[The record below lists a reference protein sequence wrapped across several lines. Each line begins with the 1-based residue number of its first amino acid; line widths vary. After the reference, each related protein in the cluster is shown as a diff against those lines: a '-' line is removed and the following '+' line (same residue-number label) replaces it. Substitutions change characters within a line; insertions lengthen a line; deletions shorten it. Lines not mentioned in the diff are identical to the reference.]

1 MPSARLSGRVRSYG
15 VPIPETAS
23 PGAVLALIRAREA
36 TTRNE
41 LAERLGVARSTI
53 VQRLGVLSAARLVVV
68 AGDAQSS
75 GGRPASIFA
84 FNERAGLVAVGDL
97 GQTGCHLAI
106 CDLAARPLAELTASL
121 SIEQGPEAVLEW
133 VKHRFSDL
141 LTDLDRDWSD
151 VLGIGIG
158 LPGPVDFTT
167 GRPVS
172 PPAMPGWDG
181 VDVPSMFADTTDCP
195 VLVDNDAR
203 IMALGEHRAAR
214 RGDAHMIF
222 VKIGSGI
229 GAGLIAYG
237 NVLRGE
243 RGAAGDIGHIVVDPT
258 AQEVC
263 RCGNVG
269 CLDAVAGGW
278 AIARR
283 MGDAAPT
290 PPDVVRLAREGHP
303 EATGEVRRSGRLV
316 GAAVADAVNLLNPTS
331 VVIGGKLA
339 EADEQVFAAV
349 REVIYR
355 HATPVASRHLDI
367 VLTQLGHMAGVIGG
381 GHMVIDHV
389 FEPDRVERLL
399 ERRPR

>member
-1 MPSARLSGRVRSYG
+1 MLS
-15 VPIPETAS
+15 
-23 PGAVLALIRAREA
+23 LIRSGEA

-41 LAERLGVARSTI
+41 LAERLGVARSTV
-53 VQRLGVLSAARLVVV
+53 VQRLGVLTDARLVRV

-75 GGRPASIFA
+75 GGRPASVFA
-84 FNERAGLVAVGDL
+84 FDEESGLVVVGDL
-97 GQTGCHLAI
+97 GQTGCHLAV
-106 CDLAARPLAELTASL
+106 CDLGARPVNELTASL
-121 SIEQGPEAVLEW
+121 QIEQGPEVVLEW
-133 VKHRFSDL
+133 VKQRFTDL
-141 LTDLDRDWSD
+141 LTEIGRDWTD
-151 VLGIGIG
+151 VLGVGIG
-158 LPGPVDFTT
+158 LPGPVDFDT

-181 VDVPSMFADTTDCP
+181 VDVPSMFADTTDSP

-214 RGDAHMIF
+214 RDDRHMIF

-243 RGAAGDIGHIVVDPT
+243 RGAAGDIGHIVVDPN
-258 AQEVC
+258 ASEVC

-283 MGDAAPT
+283 MGDLAPT

-303 EATGEVRRSGRLV
+303 EATGQVRRSGRMV

-349 REVIYR
+349 REVVYR
-355 HATPVASRHLDI
+355 HATPVASRHLEI
-367 VLTQLGHMAGVIGG
+367 VITELGHMAGVIGAA
-381 GHMVIDHV
+381 HMVIDHV
-389 FEPDRVERLL
+389 LEPDRVAELVD
-399 ERRPR
+399 RRSAGPVH

>member
-1 MPSARLSGRVRSYG
+1 M
-15 VPIPETAS
+15 
-23 PGAVLALIRAREA
+23 
-36 TTRNE
+36 
-41 LAERLGVARSTI
+41 ARSTV
-53 VQRLGVLSAARLVVV
+53 VQRLGVLSAAGLVLV

-84 FNERAGLVAVGDL
+84 FDESAAVVLVGDL
-97 GQTGCHLAI
+97 GQTGCHLAV
-106 CDLAARPLAELTASL
+106 CDLGARPLAEVTAPL
-121 SIEQGPEAVLEW
+121 SIDQGPETVLEW
-133 VKHRFSDL
+133 VKARFTDL
-141 LTDLDRDWSD
+141 LGEVDSDWSN
-151 VLGIGIG
+151 VLGVGIG
-158 LPGPVDFTT
+158 LPGPVDFDT

-181 VDVPSMFADTTDCP
+181 VDVPSMFADASDCP

-214 RGDAHMIF
+214 RADAHMIF

-229 GAGLIAYG
+229 GAGLIASG

-243 RGAAGDIGHIVVDPT
+243 RGAAGDIGHIVVDSS
-258 AQEVC
+258 AKEIC

-303 EATGEVRRSGRLV
+303 EATGEVRRSGRMV
-316 GAAVADAVNLLNPTS
+316 GAAVANAVNLLNPTS

-339 EADEQVFAAV
+339 EADEHVFAAV

-355 HATPVASRHLDI
+355 HATPVASRHLKI
-367 VLTQLGHMAGVIGG
+367 ALTELGHMAGVIGAA
-381 GHMVIDHV
+381 HMVIDHV
-389 FEPDRVERLL
+389 LEPDRVELLL
-399 ERRPR
+399 ERRAAPPVR

>member
-1 MPSARLSGRVRSYG
+1 MVSGIAE
-15 VPIPETAS
+15 PAS
-23 PGAVLALIRAREA
+23 PGSVLALIRSGEA

-41 LAERLGVARSTI
+41 LAERLSVARSTV
-53 VQRLGVLSAARLVVV
+53 VQRLGVLSEAGLVRV

-84 FNERAGLVAVGDL
+84 FDENAAVVVVGDL
-97 GQTGCHLAI
+97 GQTGCHLAV
-106 CDLAARPLAELTASL
+106 CDLAARPLTELTASL
-121 SIEQGPEAVLEW
+121 LIEQGPEIVLEW
-133 VKHRFSDL
+133 VKARFTEL
-141 LTDLDRDWSD
+141 LAEVGRSWDD
-151 VLGIGIG
+151 VLGVGIG
-158 LPGPVDFTT
+158 LPGPVDFDT

-172 PPAMPGWDG
+172 PPAIPGWDG
-181 VDVPSMFADTTDCP
+181 VDVPSMFTDVTESP
-195 VLVDNDAR
+195 VLADNDAR
-203 IMALGEHRAAR
+203 IMALGEHREAR
-214 RGDAHMIF
+214 RDDRHMIF

-229 GAGLIAYG
+229 GAGLIAEG

-243 RGAAGDIGHIVVDPT
+243 RGAAGDIGHIVVDPN
-258 AQEVC
+258 ASEVC

-283 MGDAAPT
+283 MGDIAPT

-303 EATGEVRRSGRLV
+303 EATTQVRQSGRMV

-349 REVIYR
+349 REVVYK
-355 HATPVASRHLDI
+355 HATPVASRHLEI
-367 VLTQLGHMAGVIGG
+367 VITELGHMAGVIGAA
-381 GHMVIDHV
+381 HMVIDYV
-389 FEPDRVERLL
+389 LDPDRVEELV
-399 ERRPR
+399 ERRAAGPVS

>member
-1 MPSARLSGRVRSYG
+1 MAEP
-15 VPIPETAS
+15 AS
-23 PGAVLALIRAREA
+23 PGSVLALIRSGQAA
-36 TTRNE
+36 TRNE

-53 VQRLGVLSAARLVVV
+53 VQRLGVLSDAGLVRV

-84 FNERAGLVAVGDL
+84 FDERAGLVLVGDL
-97 GQTGCHLAI
+97 GQTGCHLAV
-106 CDLAARPLAELTASL
+106 CDMAARPLNELTASL
-121 SIEQGPEAVLEW
+121 QIEQGPATVLAW
-133 VKHRFSDL
+133 VSARFTDL
-141 LTDLDRDWSD
+141 LAGIERDWSD
-151 VLGIGIG
+151 VLGVGIG
-158 LPGPVDFTT
+158 LPGPVDFVT

-181 VDVPSMFADTTDCP
+181 VDVPSMFAAATAAP

-214 RGDAHMIF
+214 RADQHMIF

-237 NVLRGE
+237 QVLRGE
-243 RGAAGDIGHIVVDPT
+243 RGAAGDIGHIVVDPD
-258 AQEVC
+258 ASEVC

-283 MGDAAPT
+283 MGDIAPT

-303 EATGEVRRSGRLV
+303 EATGQVRRSGRMV
-316 GAAVADAVNLLNPTS
+316 GSAVADAVNLLNPTS

-349 REVIYR
+349 REVVYR
-355 HATPVASRHLDI
+355 HATPVASRHLEI
-367 VLTQLGHMAGVIGG
+367 VITELGHMAGIIGAA
-381 GHMVIDHV
+381 HMVIDHV
-389 FEPDRVERLL
+389 LEPDRVAVLL
-399 ERRPR
+399 ERRSA

>member
-1 MPSARLSGRVRSYG
+1 MVSGIAE
-15 VPIPETAS
+15 PAS
-23 PGAVLALIRAREA
+23 PGSVLALIRSGEA

-41 LAERLGVARSTI
+41 LAEHLGVARSTV
-53 VQRLGVLSAARLVVV
+53 VQRLGVLAEAGLVRV

-84 FNERAGLVAVGDL
+84 FDEGAGLVVVGDL
-97 GQTGCHLAI
+97 GQTGCHLAV
-106 CDLAARPLAELTASL
+106 CDLGARPLAELTASL
-121 SIEQGPEAVLEW
+121 QIERGPEVVLAW
-133 VKHRFSDL
+133 VQARFTEL
-141 LTDLDRDWSD
+141 LSEVGRGWED
-151 VLGIGIG
+151 VLGVGIG
-158 LPGPVDFTT
+158 LPGPVDFQT

-181 VDVPSMFADTTDCP
+181 VDVPSMFADITAAP

-203 IMALGEHRAAR
+203 IMAIGEHRQAR
-214 RGDAHMIF
+214 RGDRHMIF

-237 NVLRGE
+237 EVLRGE
-243 RGAAGDIGHIVVDPT
+243 RGAAGDIGHIVVDP
-258 AQEVC
+258 EGSDVC

-283 MGDAAPT
+283 MGDLAPT

-303 EATGEVRRSGRLV
+303 EATGQVRRSGRLV
-316 GAAVADAVNLLNPTS
+316 GVAVADAVNLLNPTS

-349 REVIYR
+349 REVVYR
-355 HATPVASRHLDI
+355 HATPVASRHLEI
-367 VLTQLGHMAGVIGG
+367 VLTELGHMAGIIGAA
-381 GHMVIDHV
+381 HMVIDHV
-389 FEPDRVERLL
+389 LEPDRVAELV
-399 ERRPR
+399 ERRSAGPVA

>member
-1 MPSARLSGRVRSYG
+1 M
-15 VPIPETAS
+15 
-23 PGAVLALIRAREA
+23 
-36 TTRNE
+36 
-41 LAERLGVARSTI
+41 
-53 VQRLGVLSAARLVVV
+53 QRLGVLSGAGLVRV

-84 FNERAGLVAVGDL
+84 FDERAGLVVVGDL
-97 GQTGCHLAI
+97 GQTGCHLAV
-106 CDLAARPLAELTASL
+106 CDLSAQTLAEHTAPL
-121 SIEQGPEAVLEW
+121 SIELGPDGVLEW
-133 VKHRFSDL
+133 VKARFTEL
-141 LTDLDRDWSD
+141 LAELGRDWND
-151 VLGIGIG
+151 VLGVGIG
-158 LPGPVDFTT
+158 LPGPVDFKT

-181 VDVPSMFADTTDCP
+181 IDVPSLFVDTTHAP

-203 IMALGEHRAAR
+203 IMALGEHRVAR
-214 RGDAHMIF
+214 RADDHMIF

-229 GAGLIAYG
+229 GAGLIADG

-258 AQEVC
+258 AKEVC

-283 MGDAAPT
+283 MGDIAPT

-303 EATGEVRRSGRLV
+303 EATGQVRRSGRLV
-316 GAAVADAVNLLNPTS
+316 GSAVADAVNLLNPTS

-349 REVIYR
+349 REVVYR
-355 HATPVASRHLDI
+355 QSTPVASRHLEI
-367 VLTQLGHMAGVIGG
+367 ALTELGHMAGIVGAA
-381 GHMVIDHV
+381 HMVIDHV
-389 FEPDRVERLL
+389 LEPDRVAELV
-399 ERRPR
+399 ERRTTGSLHSGRASS

>member
-1 MPSARLSGRVRSYG
+1 M
-15 VPIPETAS
+15 
-23 PGAVLALIRAREA
+23 
-36 TTRNE
+36 
-41 LAERLGVARSTI
+41 
-53 VQRLGVLSAARLVVV
+53 VQRLGVLSAAGLVRV

-84 FNERAGLVAVGDL
+84 FDEDAGLVVVGDL
-97 GQTGCHLAI
+97 GQTGCHLAV
-106 CDLAARPLAELTASL
+106 CDLGARPLAEHTASL
-121 SIEQGPEAVLEW
+121 QIEQGPEVVLDW
-133 VKHRFSDL
+133 VKARFTEL
-141 LTDLDRDWSD
+141 LVEIGRDWSE
-151 VLGIGIG
+151 VLGVGIG
-158 LPGPVDFTT
+158 LPGPVDFET

-181 VDVPSMFADTTDCP
+181 VDVRSMFADVTDSP

-203 IMALGEHRAAR
+203 IMALGEHREAR
-214 RGDAHMIF
+214 RGDQHMIF
-222 VKIGSGI
+222 VKLGSGI

-243 RGAAGDIGHIVVDPT
+243 RGAAGDIGHIVVDPDSS
-258 AQEVC
+258 EVC

-283 MGDAAPT
+283 MGEIAPT

-339 EADEQVFAAV
+339 EADEQVFAAI

-355 HATPVASRHLDI
+355 HATPVASRHLEI
-367 VLTQLGHMAGVIGG
+367 ALTKLWHMAGVVGG
-381 GHMVIDHV
+381 AHMVIDHV
-389 FEPDRVERLL
+389 LEPERVAELL
-399 ERRPR
+399 ERRAAGPIS

>member
-1 MPSARLSGRVRSYG
+1 M
-15 VPIPETAS
+15 
-23 PGAVLALIRAREA
+23 
-36 TTRNE
+36 
-41 LAERLGVARSTI
+41 ARSTV
-53 VQRLGVLSAARLVVV
+53 VQRLGVLSAGGLVMV
-68 AGDAQSS
+68 AGDARSS

-84 FNERAGLVAVGDL
+84 FDESAGVVVVGDL
-97 GQTGCHLAI
+97 GQTGCHLAV
-106 CDLAARPLAELTASL
+106 CDLGARPLAELTAPL
-121 SIEQGPEAVLEW
+121 SIEEGPEVVLGW
-133 VKHRFSDL
+133 AKSRFTDL
-141 LTDLDRDWSD
+141 LAEVDSDWSQ
-151 VLGIGIG
+151 VLGVGIG
-158 LPGPVDFTT
+158 LPGPVDFET

-181 VDVPSMFADTTDCP
+181 VDVPSMFADVSDCP
-195 VLVDNDAR
+195 VLADNDAR
-203 IMALGEHRAAR
+203 IMALGEHRVAR
-214 RGDAHMIF
+214 RDDAHMIF

-243 RGAAGDIGHIVVDPT
+243 RGAAGDIGHIVVDST
-258 AQEVC
+258 SQEVC

-303 EATGEVRRSGRLV
+303 EAIGEVRRSGRLV

-355 HATPVASRHLDI
+355 HSTPVASRHLQI
-367 VLTQLGHMAGVIGG
+367 ALTQLGHMAGVIGAA
-381 GHMVIDHV
+381 HMVIDHV

-399 ERRPR
+399 ERRLQPR

>member
-1 MPSARLSGRVRSYG
+1 VSRIAEP
-15 VPIPETAS
+15 AS
-23 PGAVLALIRAREA
+23 PGSVLALIRAGEA

-41 LAERLGVARSTI
+41 LAERLGVARSTV
-53 VQRLGVLSAARLVVV
+53 VQRLGVLGDAGLVRV

-84 FNERAGLVAVGDL
+84 FDEQAGLVVVGDL
-97 GQTGCHLAI
+97 GQTGCHLAV
-106 CDLAARPLAELTASL
+106 CDLGARPLNELTAPL
-121 SIEQGPEAVLEW
+121 QIDQGPEIVLEW
-133 VKHRFSDL
+133 VKARFTEL
-141 LTDLDRDWSD
+141 LAGLDRDWSD
-151 VLGIGIG
+151 VLGVGIG
-158 LPGPVDFTT
+158 LPGPVDFDT

-181 VDVPSMFADTTDCP
+181 VDVPSMFADITDSP

-214 RGDAHMIF
+214 REDRHMIF

-243 RGAAGDIGHIVVDPT
+243 RGAAGDIGHILVDPD
-258 AQEVC
+258 APEVC

-283 MGDAAPT
+283 MGDLAPT
-290 PPDVVRLAREGHP
+290 PPDVVRLARAGHP
-303 EATGEVRRSGRLV
+303 EATGQVRRSGRMV

-349 REVIYR
+349 REVVYR
-355 HATPVASRHLDI
+355 HATPAASRHLEI
-367 VLTQLGHMAGVIGG
+367 AITELGHMAGVIGAA
-381 GHMVIDHV
+381 HMVIDHV
-389 FEPDRVERLL
+389 LEPERVAVLVQ
-399 ERRPR
+399 RRSAVG

>member
-1 MPSARLSGRVRSYG
+1 MIAEP
-15 VPIPETAS
+15 AS
-23 PGAVLALIRAREA
+23 PGTVLALIRSGEA

-41 LAERLGVARSTI
+41 LAERLGVARSTV
-53 VQRLGVLSAARLVVV
+53 VQRLGLLGSVGLVRV

-84 FNERAGLVAVGDL
+84 FDETAAVVVVGDL
-97 GQTGCHLAI
+97 GQTGCHLAV
-106 CDLAARPLAELTASL
+106 CDLAARPLAELTAAL
-121 SIEQGPEAVLEW
+121 SIDQGPDAVLDW
-133 VKHRFSDL
+133 VKARFTDL
-141 LTDLDRDWSD
+141 LAEVGRGWDD

-158 LPGPVDFTT
+158 LPGPVDFDT

-181 VDVPSMFADTTDCP
+181 IDVPAMFTDVEDCP

-203 IMALGEHRAAR
+203 IMALGEHREAR

-237 NVLRGE
+237 QVLRGE

-258 AQEVC
+258 ASEVC

-278 AIARR
+278 AIAQR
-283 MGDAAPT
+283 MGDIAPT

-303 EATGEVRRSGRLV
+303 EATGQVRRSGRMV
-316 GAAVADAVNLLNPTS
+316 GSAVADAVNLLNPTS

-349 REVIYR
+349 REVVYR
-355 HATPVASRHLDI
+355 QSTPVASRHLEI
-367 VLTQLGHMAGVIGG
+367 ALTELGHMAGVVGAA
-381 GHMVIDHV
+381 HMVIDHV
-389 FEPDRVERLL
+389 LDPQRVETLL
-399 ERRPR
+399 ERRSA

>member
-1 MPSARLSGRVRSYG
+1 LIAEP
-15 VPIPETAS
+15 AS
-23 PGAVLALIRAREA
+23 PGTVLALIRSGEA

-41 LAERLGVARSTI
+41 LAERLGVARSTV
-53 VQRLGVLSAARLVVV
+53 VQRLGLLGSVGLVRV

-84 FNERAGLVAVGDL
+84 FDETAAVVVVGDL
-97 GQTGCHLAI
+97 GQTGCHLAV
-106 CDLAARPLAELTASL
+106 CDLAARPLAELTAAL
-121 SIEQGPEAVLEW
+121 SIDQGPDAVLDW
-133 VKHRFSDL
+133 VKARFTDL
-141 LTDLDRDWSD
+141 LAEVGRGWDD

-158 LPGPVDFTT
+158 LPGPVDFDT

-181 VDVPSMFADTTDCP
+181 IDVPAMFTDVEDCP

-203 IMALGEHRAAR
+203 IMALGEHREAR

-237 NVLRGE
+237 QVLRGE

-258 AQEVC
+258 ASEVC

-278 AIARR
+278 AIAQR
-283 MGDAAPT
+283 MGDIAPT

-303 EATGEVRRSGRLV
+303 EATGQVRRSGRMV
-316 GAAVADAVNLLNPTS
+316 GSAVADAVNLLNPTS

-349 REVIYR
+349 REVVYR
-355 HATPVASRHLDI
+355 QSTPVASRHLEI
-367 VLTQLGHMAGVIGG
+367 ALTELGHMAGVVGAA
-381 GHMVIDHV
+381 HMVIDHV
-389 FEPDRVERLL
+389 LDPQRVETLL
-399 ERRPR
+399 ERRSA

>member
-1 MPSARLSGRVRSYG
+1 MR
-15 VPIPETAS
+15 T
-23 PGAVLALIRAREA
+23 
-36 TTRNE
+36 
-41 LAERLGVARSTI
+41 
-53 VQRLGVLSAARLVVV
+53 

-84 FNERAGLVAVGDL
+84 FDETAGVAVVGDL
-97 GQTGCHLAI
+97 GQTGCHLAV
-106 CDLAARPLAELTASL
+106 CNLRAQPLVEYTGPLR
-121 SIEQGPEAVLEW
+121 IEQGPDVVLGW
-133 VKHRFSDL
+133 AKQRFGEL
-141 LTDLDRDWSD
+141 LADVGLGWSD

-158 LPGPVDFTT
+158 LPGPVDFDT

-181 VDVPSMFADTTDCP
+181 VDVPTMFADVTDSP

-203 IMALGEHRAAR
+203 IMALGEHREAR
-214 RGDAHMIF
+214 RNDRHMIF

-237 NVLRGE
+237 QVLRGE
-243 RGAAGDIGHIVVDPT
+243 RGAAGDIGHIVVEPNAT
-258 AQEVC
+258 EVC

-283 MGDAAPT
+283 MGDLAPT

-303 EATGEVRRSGRLV
+303 EATGQVRRSGRLV
-316 GAAVADAVNLLNPTS
+316 GSAVADAVNLLNPTS

-349 REVIYR
+349 REVVYR
-355 HATPVASRHLDI
+355 HATPVASRHLEI
-367 VLTQLGHMAGVIGG
+367 AITELGHMAGIVGAA
-381 GHMVIDHV
+381 HMVIDHV
-389 FEPDRVERLL
+389 LEPDRVWELL
-399 ERRPR
+399 ERRRAA

>member
-1 MPSARLSGRVRSYG
+1 MVSGIAE
-15 VPIPETAS
+15 PAS
-23 PGAVLALIRAREA
+23 PGSVLALIRSGEA

-41 LAERLGVARSTI
+41 LAERLSVARSTV
-53 VQRLGVLSAARLVVV
+53 VQRLSVLSEAGLVRV

-84 FNERAGLVAVGDL
+84 FDEDAAVVVVGDL
-97 GQTGCHLAI
+97 GQTGCHLAV
-106 CDLAARPLAELTASL
+106 CDLGARPLAELTASL
-121 SIEQGPEAVLEW
+121 QIDQGPETVLEW
-133 VKHRFSDL
+133 VKDRFTEL
-141 LTDLDRDWSD
+141 LAEVGRGWDD
-151 VLGIGIG
+151 VLGVGIG
-158 LPGPVDFTT
+158 LPGPVDFET

-181 VDVPSMFADTTDCP
+181 VDVPSMFTDVTESP
-195 VLVDNDAR
+195 VLADNDAR

-214 RGDAHMIF
+214 RDDKHMIF

-237 NVLRGE
+237 QVLRGE

-258 AQEVC
+258 ATEVC

-283 MGDAAPT
+283 MGDLAPT
-290 PPDVVRLAREGHP
+290 PPDVVRLARAGHP
-303 EATGEVRRSGRLV
+303 EATGQVRQSGRMV

-349 REVIYR
+349 REVVYR
-355 HATPVASRHLDI
+355 KATPVASRHLEI
-367 VLTQLGHMAGVIGG
+367 VITELGHMAGVIGAA
-381 GHMVIDHV
+381 HMVIDYV
-389 FEPDRVERLL
+389 LDPDRVEELV
-399 ERRPR
+399 ERRAAGTVS